1 MTPQERQLVDD
12 LFDRLAKLE
21 NSPRD
26 PDAERAIVEGL
37 QHAPHAIYALVQTA
51 LVQDEALKRAN
62 ARIQELESGGQQPE
76 EPSRSF
82 LGNMRDTFFG
92 REEPRQG
99 SVPNARTGGMGSS
112 GAWGSGPPPP
122 PPPPGYGQQQGY
134 GQQPGYGG
142 PPPGYGPGP
151 GPAQVGS
158 GGSFLGTAAASA
170 AGAIGGAMLLNGIS
184 RMFGGAHGGAG
195 PGAYNPGPSL
205 GSPWGGSGSAGNSEL
220 AREAGIDNIGSNR
233 SAAYDSGYGG
243 GSGSGGSGGRG
254 AFDGGDDSGGRAAYY
269 GGDDQHQSDTAYDD
283 SGDDTD
289 PTAAFDSDDTDP
301 TADFGGDSD
310 NC

>member
-26 PDAERAIVEGL
+26 PNAERAIVDGL

-62 ARIQELESGGQQPE
+62 ARIQELESGGHQPE
-76 EPSRSF
+76 EPPRSF
-82 LGNMRDTFFG
+82 LGNMRSSVFG
-92 REEPRQG
+92 RDEPRQG

-112 GAWGSGPPPP
+112 GAWGGGPPPPP

-134 GQQPGYGG
+134 GQQPQGYGQPP
-142 PPPGYGPGP
+142 PPPGYGYGP
-151 GPAQVGS
+151 GPSQVGS

-184 RMFGGAHGGAG
+184 RMFGPSHGGGAG
-195 PGAYNPGPSL
+195 SGA
-205 GSPWGGSGSAGNSEL
+205 PWGGGSGANSEMARQETPWGGGSGGNSEL
-220 AREAGIDNIGSNR
+220 AREAGIDHIGSNR
-233 SAAYDSGYGG
+233 SAAYDGGAGGYGG
-243 GSGSGGSGGRG
+243 SSGR
-254 AFDGGDDSGGRAAYY
+254 
-269 GGDDQHQSDTAYDD
+269 GGDDQQQSETAYNDS

-289 PTAAFDSDDTDP
+289 PTAGFDSSYDDNDP

-310 NC
+310 SC

>member
-26 PDAERAIVEGL
+26 PDAERAIIDGL
-37 QHAPHAIYALVQTA
+37 RRSPNAPYALVQTV

-62 ARIQELESGGQQPE
+62 ARIQELEAGGQQPE
-76 EPSRSF
+76 EPPRGFLDTMRST
-82 LGNMRDTFFG
+82 MFG
-92 REEPRQG
+92 RDEPRHG
-99 SVPNARTGGMGSS
+99 SVPNARTGGLGSS
-112 GAWGSGPPPP
+112 GAWGAGPSTPPP
-122 PPPPGYGQQQGY
+122 PPPPGYDA
-134 GQQPGYGG
+134 PP
-142 PPPGYGPGP
+142 PPPGYGAPPQGYGP
-151 GPAQVGS
+151 GPQVGS

-170 AGAIGGAMLLNGIS
+170 AGVIGGAMLLNGIRS
-184 RMFGGAHGGAG
+184 MMGGSHGGAG

-205 GSPWGGSGSAGNSEL
+205 GSPWGGSGSAANNEL

-233 SAAYDSGYGG
+233 TAAYDSGSGGYGG
-243 GSGSGGSGGRG
+243 GSGGSGGRG
-254 AFDGGDDSGGRAAYY
+254 DFSGGDESGGRAAYH
-269 GGDDQHQSDTAYDD
+269 GGDDQHQTDTAYDD
-283 SGDDTD
+283 SSDDTD
-289 PTAAFDSDDTDP
+289 PTADFDSDDTDP